1 MIASNQRTYNIYSF
15 AFVIVVEHVSSIS
28 VKQSATA
35 YIWIIHIEVN
45 FFVFIIHA
53 IVSSGVRM
61 STIFAHDASRSNDD
75 LFDVDF
81 DLVQCTATTCT
92 VLNDRFLHKLRFIV
106 LH

>member
-53 IVSSGVRM
+53 AQFLPMTPVGRT
-61 STIFAHDASRSNDD
+61 TIYLTLTLTLSNA
-75 LFDVDF
+75 LPPRAP
-81 DLVQCTATTCT
+81 C
-92 VLNDRFLHKLRFIV
+92 
-106 LH
+106 